1 MLQPKYVINPGDIMI
16 EFTAQDNRFVQVTD
30 GEKEILILLEEDPG
44 YTMSQLANTLS
55 VSRKTVALRLK
66 KLEEKGLI
74 ERIGSDHRGYWKVM
88 K

>member
-1 MLQPKYVINPGDIMI
+1 MI
-16 EFTAQDNRFVQVTD
+16 EFTAQDNRFVQVTDRVIDKVTD